1 MMQPMRG
8 CLIGSNGLGADSSRI
23 RAKVQYLA
31 GMEMAGIDPDATL
44 RMDRMEGK
52 KKKKVLYDDGCY
64 PFAMFNFP
72 PKVLP

>member
-1 MMQPMRG
+1 
-8 CLIGSNGLGADSSRI
+8 
-23 RAKVQYLA
+23 
-31 GMEMAGIDPDATL
+31 MAGIDPDATL